1 MKPLYVLFVLLL
13 FYFAILFAGCS
24 MFKKTTRTTH
34 KESQSSSKQ
43 TEANMLI
50 LKNTNKETQIYTYW
64 TDSGFY
70 QFKYIKEQVALNKT
84 GQLKSLAKANEET
97 KIATKQTE
105 QVKLWIYFGVAVAVF
120 GLYLVYRKLYSWL
133 S

>member
-1 MKPLYVLFVLLL
+1 
-13 FYFAILFAGCS
+13 